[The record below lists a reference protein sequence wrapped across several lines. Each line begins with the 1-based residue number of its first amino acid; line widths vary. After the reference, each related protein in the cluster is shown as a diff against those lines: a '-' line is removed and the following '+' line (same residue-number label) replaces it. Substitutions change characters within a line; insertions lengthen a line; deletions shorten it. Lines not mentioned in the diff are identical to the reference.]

1 MPGPR
6 RGAEGASNH
15 ATVALL
21 RSGLSAPS
29 APSLNVL
36 VTSMWSAPWRR
47 LHHAERESAA
57 AAAAMRAGCSVP
69 AQEPASKLTY
79 G

>member
-1 MPGPR
+1 MTTVHRHETKRASVPGPR

-15 ATVALL
+15 ATVALV

-36 VTSMWSAPWRR
+36 VMSMWSAP
-47 LHHAERESAA
+47 
-57 AAAAMRAGCSVP
+57 
-69 AQEPASKLTY
+69 
-79 G
+79 